1 MYRTVFWTLWEKAR
15 VGWSARIALKH
26 VYYHIWNRSPVQV
39 RCMRQGARGW
49 CTGMTLRDGMGREV
63 GGGFRMGDTY
73 TPMADSCQCMVK
85 PLQYCKVKINKTG
98 EKKKGGKMRVHLGLN
113 SSLGNVCVGGKDM
126 VQTLSQYKRL
136 FKISLMVFC
145 IWG

>member
-1 MYRTVFWTLWEKAR
+1 M
-15 VGWSARIALKH
+15 I
-26 VYYHIWNRSPVQV
+26 
-39 RCMRQGARGW
+39 QGARGW

-98 EKKKGGKMRVHLGLN
+98 ETKKGGKMRVHLGLN

-145 IWG
+145 I